1 MASDVNIHAPAYPPS
16 LLLGMWDNVSSPR
29 PTPGALALTVV
40 DTISRLQQ
48 STQQQSTWELVLF
61 YILLFPIIYL
71 DNISSSSFIPVT
83 HLMSDGPSSF
93 LPPLEFTASAHAI
106 DPLSVRN
113 AKSGIGPDPIRIWA
127 VLRREVCLNFG
138 FVGCR
143 LICWMFDWITSVM
156 LSLFSIWIF
165 SLPISSPRH
174 APHVRRASLIL
185 PPLEFTASAHAID
198 PLSVRNEKSGIGP
211 DPIRIRAVLRREVC
225 LNFGSVGCRLICL
238 MFGKC
243 VGVFDCICSRFYP
256 AISSQRNAT
265 VGGTRVYALLV

>member
-1 MASDVNIHAPAYPPS
+1 MASDVNVHAPAYPPS

-113 AKSGIGPDPIRIWA
+113 AKSGIGPDPIRI
-127 VLRREVCLNFG
+127 
-138 FVGCR
+138 
-143 LICWMFDWITSVM
+143 
-156 LSLFSIWIF
+156 
-165 SLPISSPRH
+165 
-174 APHVRRASLIL
+174 
-185 PPLEFTASAHAID
+185 
-198 PLSVRNEKSGIGP
+198 
-211 DPIRIRAVLRREVC
+211 RAVLRREVC

-243 VGVFDCICSRFYP
+243 VGVFDCICPRFYP